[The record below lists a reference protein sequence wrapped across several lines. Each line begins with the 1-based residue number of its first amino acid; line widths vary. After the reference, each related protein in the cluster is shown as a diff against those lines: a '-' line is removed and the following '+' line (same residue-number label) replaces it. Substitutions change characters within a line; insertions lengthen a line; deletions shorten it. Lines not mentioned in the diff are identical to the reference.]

1 MSRSRRA
8 MRIQLDPDQ
17 TQRLM
22 EWAGRR
28 TAAEVEEACEP
39 GGYTLEVHFWA
50 LGTHAEAVA
59 GATGSILA
67 TCRLRWL
74 MKPSPDGG

>member
-1 MSRSRRA
+1 MSQPRHA

-22 EWAGRR
+22 DWAGKR

-39 GGYTLEVHFWA
+39 SGYTLEVHFWA
-50 LGTHAEAVA
+50 LGPQAEAVA
-59 GATGSILA
+59 GVN
-67 TCRLRWL
+67 RLDL
-74 MKPSPDGG
+74 GDVSFELVDEGEP